1 MMTRQQAKDTIQN
14 LVERFRAHRKD
25 EIKIIE
31 DGSK

>member
-1 MMTRQQAKDTIQN
+1 MMTREQAKDIIQN
-14 LVERFRAHRKD
+14 LIEQFGEHRKD